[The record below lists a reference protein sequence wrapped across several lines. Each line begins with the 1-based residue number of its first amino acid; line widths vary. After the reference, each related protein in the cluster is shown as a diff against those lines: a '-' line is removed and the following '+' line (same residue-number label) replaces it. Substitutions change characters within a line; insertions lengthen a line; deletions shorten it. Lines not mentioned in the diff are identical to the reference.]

1 MKRYF
6 IENVRCDITDGGM
19 ACGPVG
25 GSVVVTAKIKEDE
38 ETKWF
43 SIVEAMG
50 FPNAYVTE
58 KDIFDDLV
66 EEDFDNKEF
75 TAYCQEHFVDDFN
88 GVAVGPDYSDIFDS
102 IAEDPENPAVPLIRY
117 MIVVLRCPME
127 EVDGLTKMA
136 EGKYADELENIPVSD
151 IEEEILW
158 DMECEE
164 DEYDDEDE

>member
-25 GSVVVTAKIKEDE
+25 GSVVVTAKIKDDGEP
-38 ETKWF
+38 KWF

-58 KDIFDDLV
+58 KDIFEDLV

-88 GVAVGPDYSDIFDS
+88 GIKVGSDYSDIFGS
-102 IAEDPENPAVPLIRY
+102 IAENSENPAVPLIRY
-117 MIVVLRCPME
+117 MIAVLRCPME
-127 EVDGLTKMA
+127 EVDDLIKMA
-136 EGKYADELENIPVSD
+136 EGKYADELENLPTSD
-151 IEEEILW
+151 VEEDYQFELEYEPDDDEEE
-158 DMECEE
+158 
-164 DEYDDEDE
+164 